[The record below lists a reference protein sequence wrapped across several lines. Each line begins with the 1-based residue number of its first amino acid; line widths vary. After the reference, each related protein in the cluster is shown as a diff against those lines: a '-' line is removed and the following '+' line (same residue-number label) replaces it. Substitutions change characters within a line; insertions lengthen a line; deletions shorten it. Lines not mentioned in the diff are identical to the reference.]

1 MNRER
6 GTTLVW
12 PVCIQCGLLFG
23 KVVPRGQ
30 KRRGDGSKRERTSER
45 GKAGLEGR
53 QQDIMGLGSP
63 SSILEGQCKWFIWNW
78 VC

>member
-1 MNRER
+1 MA
-6 GTTLVW
+6 VW
-12 PVCIQCGLLFG
+12 LVCIWCGLLFG
-23 KVVPRGQ
+23 KFAPRGQ
-30 KRRGDGSKRERTSER
+30 KRRGDVSKRERTSER

-63 SSILEGQCKWFIWNW
+63 SDVLEDQCKQFIWTS